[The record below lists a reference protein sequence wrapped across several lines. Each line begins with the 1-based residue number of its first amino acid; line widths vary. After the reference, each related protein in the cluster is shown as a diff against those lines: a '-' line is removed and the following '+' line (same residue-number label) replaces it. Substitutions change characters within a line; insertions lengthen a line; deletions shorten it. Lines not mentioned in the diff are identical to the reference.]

1 MSIPTLTD
9 VKAALNIT
17 GSDQDQLLELFRSSA
32 LKLIEMRVGPSS
44 VQTFVET
51 VSSHANA
58 LLLSNRPV
66 ASITSVVPKINTWPT
81 FTASDVSYD
90 IRSGVLWRN
99 DLGTLAGVY
108 DITYTAGW
116 GTFPDNYHLATL
128 VTVQHLW
135 RTQRGGSKRPN
146 MGGTDDLNVHI
157 GSGLTR
163 TLLGGSITL
172 PAAALELI
180 ADSIYFGGIA

>member
-9 VKAALNIT
+9 VKSALNIT

-32 LKLIEMRVGPSS
+32 LKLIEMRVGPST
-44 VQTFVET
+44 VNTYTET
-51 VSSHANA
+51 VNSHANA
-58 LLLSNRPV
+58 LLLSWRPV
-66 ASITSVVPKINTWPT
+66 QSITTVTPNINTWPSFAPT
-81 FTASDVSYD
+81 D
-90 IRSGVLWRN
+90 ISFDARSGIIWRK
-99 DLGTLAGVY
+99 DLGTLAGSY
-108 DITYTAGW
+108 DIAYTAGW
-116 GTFPDNYHLATL
+116 ATFPDNYHLATL
-128 VTVQHLW
+128 ITVQHLW

-163 TLLGGSITL
+163 TLLGGAITL

-180 ADSIYFGGIA
+180 ADGIYFGGIA